1 MPEEFSGFVV
11 NTRKRLN
18 SKVRAR
24 RIGHIMSD
32 SKHDAIADAAEVLL
46 VAVGAASTRARRG
59 DRSASYILL
68 LQRIREL
75 QITML
80 ELLVIA
86 EPEVH
91 ESTRELA
98 AALDRRID
106 QLQRHLDTG
115 KGEL

>member
-1 MPEEFSGFVV
+1 MATGTALGYCSAGLAECRYG
-11 NTRKRLN
+11 
-18 SKVRAR
+18 
-24 RIGHIMSD
+24 RIGKIMPD
-32 SKHDAIADAAEVLL
+32 PKHDAIADAAEVLL

-59 DRSASYILL
+59 DRSESYVLL

-75 QITML
+75 QIRML

-115 KGEL
+115 RGEL

>member
-1 MPEEFSGFVV
+1 MVDP
-11 NTRKRLN
+11 
-18 SKVRAR
+18 
-24 RIGHIMSD
+24 
-32 SKHDAIADAAEVLL
+32 KHDAIADAAEVLL

-59 DRSASYILL
+59 DRSESYILL

-75 QITML
+75 QIRML

-106 QLQRHLDTG
+106 QLQLHLETG
-115 KGEL
+115 HGDI